1 MGFGI
6 PGGMFEARL
15 AGFASGS
22 RGRGEV
28 SGRLERVEE
37 EAEGGEEKAE
47 TPDASDVSDAERAPS
62 RFVTR
67 AVEQSV

>member
-1 MGFGI
+1 
-6 PGGMFEARL
+6 MFEARL

-22 RGRGEV
+22 RVRGEV

-47 TPDASDVSDAERAPS
+47 TPDVSDAERAPS

>member
-1 MGFGI
+1 
-6 PGGMFEARL
+6 
-15 AGFASGS
+15 
-22 RGRGEV
+22 V

-47 TPDASDVSDAERAPS
+47 TPDVSDAERAPS